1 VLSDTSERD
10 SGDEGVQGELKKK
23 RTYFC
28 TDSKYRL
35 ICEYARLQGRS
46 QSEQVL
52 VSVLAEAN
60 RHVPKKGLIELVE
73 SIIENYLRKQSRH
86 GEIW

>member
-1 VLSDTSERD
+1 MRSEMT
-10 SGDEGVQGELKKK
+10 EKKKK
-23 RTYFC
+23 RSYFC

-52 VSVLAEAN
+52 VSVLAEIN
-60 RHVPKKGLIELVE
+60 RHVPKRGIKELVE
-73 SIIENYLRKQSRH
+73 SIIENYLKKQSRH
-86 GEIW
+86 GGTALEEVKK